1 MQPLTGLLI
10 PLEGEEFVP
19 PGTQSFNS
27 RPLFP
32 SAGWEECH
40 PHEAAAPASCADFIG
55 TWSDQWITNV
65 VAQAVLAA
73 ILVIGFWF
81 LVSRNQKMVPSRL
94 QFVGEWLYDFIRN
107 GIARDVLGHEYRKY
121 TPYLVALFTFILV
134 NNLFGEFFVFMF
146 PTFSKIGFPYGLAIM
161 SWLLYNAAG
170 IRKHGFGTYLRK
182 MVLPEGTPIYL
193 VWLLIPL
200 EFLSNIIVRPI
211 TLALRLFAN
220 LFAGHLVILVFVL
233 GGSWLL
239 EQKDLF
245 FKFSGG
251 VSVAFSF
258 AIFALEI
265 FIGALQAYIFTVL
278 TAQYVHS
285 AIAEEH

>member
-1 MQPLTGLLI
+1 MVAV
-10 PLEGEEFVP
+10 PLEGDAFTP

-32 SAGWEECH
+32 SEGWEQCH
-40 PHEAAAPASCADFIG
+40 PHGELLEGCSYTE
-55 TWSDQWITNV
+55 TWTDAWLTNH
-65 VAQAVLAA
+65 VAQAVIAA
-73 ILVIGFWF
+73 VLVLGFWF
-81 LVSRNQKMVPSRL
+81 LVSRNQKMVPGRL
-94 QFVGEWLYDFIRN
+94 QFVGEWLYDFVRN
-107 GIARDVLGHEYRKY
+107 GIARDVLGHEYRKF

-146 PTFSKIGFPYGLAIM
+146 PTFSKIGFPYALALC
-161 SWLLYNAAG
+161 SWLLYNGAG
-170 IRKHGFGTYLRK
+170 IAKYGFGTYLRK
-182 MVLPEGTPIYL
+182 QVLPEGTPIYL
-193 VWLLIPL
+193 VWLLVPL
-200 EFLSNIIVRPI
+200 EFLSNIVVRPV

-233 GGSWLL
+233 GGTFLL
-239 EQKDLF
+239 EVKDNLF
-245 FKFSGG
+245 YNFTGG
-251 VSVAFSF
+251 ISILFSF

-285 AIAEEH
+285 SIAEEH